1 MENIIL
7 SFDVGIVHLA
17 YCLFTK
23 KDNKLDILE
32 WGNIDLTD
40 REDTKC
46 YCGLKASFIFNNQ
59 HLCKVHSKKCE
70 TLKTFEELFK
80 ESIQSSNHKC
90 KFINDKNK
98 ECTKSCSHII
108 KEDSETLNKII
119 KNNNY
124 DNMFCKTHSNA
135 LYKILKTNL
144 KLTPFKN
151 KSVNTLDYDNTQLKL
166 LTILDNKKE
175 LLKANIVLIENQPS
189 FKNPRCKSIS
199 NTLYNFYMIRG
210 IIDKLVS
217 KSSIT
222 KIKFMAPSNKIK
234 IANKEDTNELILL
247 KDNETK
253 LYKLTKALS
262 VKYCFEMIK
271 HLDNWTEFL
280 NKQKKKDDLA
290 DALLQGAFYYEKNI
304 KK

>member
-1 MENIIL
+1 MDNIIL

-17 YCLFTK
+17 YCLFTR

-40 REDTKC
+40 REATKC
-46 YCGLKASFIFNNQ
+46 HCGLKASFIVNKTY
-59 HLCKVHSKKCE
+59 LCKVHSKKCE
-70 TLKTFEELFK
+70 ELKPFDELFK
-80 ESIQSSNHKC
+80 ESIQASKHKC
-90 KFINDKNK
+90 KYIDEKKNK
-98 ECTKSCSHII
+98 ECGKTCCYTKNDESESLNEII
-108 KEDSETLNKII
+108 QD
-119 KNNNY
+119 NNY
-124 DNMFCKTHSNA
+124 FCKTHSNA
-135 LYKILKTNL
+135 LYKSLKNQL

-151 KSVNTLDYDNTQLKL
+151 KSVSTLDYDDTQLKL
-166 LTILDNKKE
+166 LNILDSKKE
-175 LLKANIVLIENQPS
+175 LLKATIVLIENQPS

-210 IIDKLVS
+210 IIDKNITQ
-217 KSSIT
+217 SSII
-222 KIKFMAPSNKIK
+222 KVKFMAPSNKIK
-234 IANKEDTNELILL
+234 IANKEDTQELVLL

-253 LYKLTKALS
+253 LYKLTKSLS
-262 VKYCFEMIK
+262 VKYSFELIK

-290 DALLQGAFYYEKNI
+290 DALLQGAFYFEKYI